1 MIRVFI
7 YDDNEA
13 RRDSLIALLE
23 LTDSMLYAGSAS
35 ECSDAEADMEQCK
48 PDVVLMDIEM
58 PGTGGI
64 EGVRRIKNKF
74 PHIKIIMQTVYED
87 SDKIFNAL
95 RFGAEGYIL
104 KKASISH
111 IIESITEVY
120 NGGAFMTPSVAMQV
134 MNFIKQPEQTDS
146 RMESLSPRENE
157 VLKCLA
163 EGDSYKMIADKLKIS
178 YGTVNNHIKKI
189 YEKLQ
194 VHSLGEAVSY
204 ALKNNHIRNV

>member
-23 LTDSMLYAGSAS
+23 LTDFMHYVGSAPD
-35 ECSDAEADMEQCK
+35 CSNVEKEMEICQ

-58 PGTGGI
+58 PGTDGI
-64 EGVRRIKNKF
+64 EGVKRIKNKF
-74 PHIKIIMQTVYED
+74 PKIKIIMQTVYED

-95 RFGAEGYIL
+95 RYGAEGYIL
-104 KKASISH
+104 KKASINH

-134 MNFIKQPEQTDS
+134 MNFIKKPQQKDS
-146 RMESLSPRENE
+146 KMESLSPRESE
-157 VLKCLA
+157 VLKLLA

-194 VHSLGEAVSY
+194 VHSLGEAVSF
-204 ALKNNHIRNV
+204 ALKSKNNFS

>member
-23 LTDSMLYAGSAS
+23 LTESMVYAGSAS
-35 ECSDAEADMEQCK
+35 NCMHAEEDMELAH

-58 PGTGGI
+58 PEADGI
-64 EGVRRIKNKF
+64 EGVRRIKHKF
-74 PHIKIIMQTVYED
+74 PGIKIIMQTVYED
-87 SDKIFNAL
+87 SDKIFSAL
-95 RFGAEGYIL
+95 RNGAEGYIL
-104 KKASISH
+104 KKASISN
-111 IIESITEVY
+111 IINSITEVY
-120 NGGAFMTPSVAMQV
+120 NGGAFMTPSVALQV
-134 MNFIKQPEQTDS
+134 MQFLKKPVQEDQ
-146 RMESLSPRENE
+146 RMESLSPRESE
-157 VLKCLA
+157 VLKCLS
-163 EGDSYKMIADKLKIS
+163 EGDSYKMIAEKLQIS

-204 ALKNNHIRNV
+204 ALKSKPHI

>member
-1 MIRVFI
+1 MINVFI
-7 YDDNEA
+7 YDDNDA
-13 RRDSLIALLE
+13 RRDSLVALLE
-23 LTDSMLYAGSAS
+23 LTENMNFVGSAPD
-35 ECSDAEADMEQCK
+35 CSNVEMDMQTSN

-58 PGTGGI
+58 PVTDGI
-64 EGVRRIKNKF
+64 EGVRRIKMKY
-74 PHIKIIMQTVYED
+74 PGIKIIMQTVYED

-95 RFGAEGYIL
+95 RNGAEGYIL

-111 IIESITEVY
+111 IIESIIEVN

-134 MNFIKQPEQTDS
+134 MNFLKKPVQND
-146 RMESLSPRENE
+146 RKMETLSPRENE
-157 VLKCLA
+157 VLKHLS
-163 EGDSYKMIADKLKIS
+163 EGDSYKMIADKMDIS

-204 ALKNNHIRNV
+204 ALKNKNNFS

>member
-1 MIRVFI
+1 MINVFI
-7 YDDNEA
+7 YDDNDA
-13 RRDSLIALLE
+13 RRDSLVALLE
-23 LTDSMLYAGSAS
+23 LTEVMNYVGSAAYCTNT
-35 ECSDAEADMEQCK
+35 EIDMQTTK

-58 PGTGGI
+58 PETGGI

-95 RFGAEGYIL
+95 RNGAEGYIL
-104 KKASISH
+104 KKASINH
-111 IIESITEVY
+111 IIESIIEVY

-134 MNFIKQPEQTDS
+134 MTFIKKPTSSDHK
-146 RMESLSPRENE
+146 MESLTPREAE
-157 VLKCLA
+157 VLKYLS
-163 EGDSYKMIADKLKIS
+163 EGDSYKMIADRMDIS

-204 ALKNNHIRNV
+204 ALKSKNHFT

>member
-1 MIRVFI
+1 MINVFI

-13 RRDSLIALLE
+13 RMDSLTALLE
-23 LTDSMLYAGSAS
+23 LTENMNFVGGAS
-35 ECSDAEADMEQCK
+35 NCLHAENDMEKTK

-58 PGTGGI
+58 PEADGI
-64 EGVRRIKNKF
+64 EGVMRIKSKY

-87 SDKIFNAL
+87 NDKIFTAL
-95 RFGAEGYIL
+95 RNGAEGYIL
-104 KKASISH
+104 KKASIHH
-111 IIESITEVY
+111 IIESIVEVN

-134 MNFIKQPEQTDS
+134 MNFLKKPSQSDIK
-146 RMESLSPRENE
+146 MEKLTTREHE
-157 VLKCLA
+157 VLKCLSD
-163 EGDSYKMIADKLKIS
+163 GDSYKMIADKMNIS

-204 ALKNNHIRNV
+204 ALKSKSNFI

>member
-1 MIRVFI
+1 MINVFI
-7 YDDNEA
+7 YDDNVA
-13 RRDSLIALLE
+13 RRDSLVALLE
-23 LTDSMLYAGSAS
+23 LTETMNFVGSAAN
-35 ECSDAEADMEQCK
+35 CSNAELDMLSAK

-58 PGTGGI
+58 PDTDGI
-64 EGVRRIKNKF
+64 EGVRRIKKKY

-95 RFGAEGYIL
+95 RNGAEGYIL
-104 KKASISH
+104 KKASINH
-111 IIESITEVY
+111 IIESIIEVY

-134 MNFIKQPEQTDS
+134 MHFLKKPNQSDNK
-146 RMESLSPRENE
+146 MESLTPREAE
-157 VLKCLA
+157 VLKYLS
-163 EGDSYKMIADKLKIS
+163 EGHSYKMIADRMDIS

-204 ALKNNHIRNV
+204 ALKSKNHFS